1 MLIGFNNDV
10 EYRGKT
16 FHIQT
21 EDHGEGDPRI
31 ETQLFFSGA
40 ILDTVIT
47 SYEETLEEYD
57 GQKAEERI
65 RAQMKAS
72 HRSLYK
78 KLFAGKYDELA
89 GLEPLEEVDEEVEAS
104 PDDFTPSQE
113 RVPAAAA
120 KIEEEGED
128 AILQFQKKKA
138 KNHVSLDKL
147 KDQLSNLD
155 AKSESAEPSETSET
169 SEVSEADDV
178 APTQVIDPAAGG
190 LDFSSVSQDGGS
202 SEGSD
207 EPAPAR
213 PAAAAP
219 AAPALVEFSSTG
231 QDAWEGCEPAAD
243 DLSLTGL
250 VENFLGL

>member
-47 SYEETLEEYD
+47 SYEETLEGYD
-57 GQKAEERI
+57 GPEAEERI

-78 KLFAGKYDELA
+78 KLMAGEYDEFA
-89 GLEPLEEVDEEVEAS
+89 GLEPLEAVEEAPPE
-104 PDDFTPSQE
+104 PNPNEFTPSQE

-120 KIEEEGED
+120 KVEEEGED
-128 AILQFQKKKA
+128 AILEFQKKKA

-147 KDQLSNLD
+147 KDQLSSLD
-155 AKSESAEPSETSET
+155 KASEESEE
-169 SEVSEADDV
+169 SEAEDDIEDDV
-178 APTQVIDPAAGG
+178 APTQVIEASDAG
-190 LDFSSVSQDGGS
+190 LEFSSVSQDGGQAT
-202 SEGSD
+202 GSAAVS
-207 EPAPAR
+207 APAR
-213 PAAAAP
+213 TSAP
-219 AAPALVEFSSTG
+219 AEPSQLDYDKTG
-231 QDAWEGCEPAAD
+231 QEAWEGCKPPAE

-250 VENFLGL
+250 VEDFLGL

>member
-47 SYEETLEEYD
+47 SYEETLDNYD
-57 GQKAEERI
+57 GAEAEERI

-78 KLFAGKYDELA
+78 KLMAGEYDEFA
-89 GLEPLEEVDEEVEAS
+89 GLEPLEEVDEEPPAAD
-104 PDDFTPSQE
+104 PDEFTPSQE

-120 KIEEEGED
+120 KVEEEGED
-128 AILQFQKKKA
+128 AILEFQKKKA

-147 KDQLSNLD
+147 KNQLSNLD
-155 AKSESAEPSETSET
+155 KSSEE
-169 SEVSEADDV
+169 SEASEASELEEDV
-178 APTQVIDPAAGG
+178 APTQVIDPSDAG
-190 LDFSSVSQDGGS
+190 LDFSSVSQDGGQANTDAEAS
-202 SEGSD
+202 
-207 EPAPAR
+207 APQ
-213 PAAAAP
+213 PAAASAET
-219 AAPALVEFSSTG
+219 ASVEYGQTG
-231 QDAWEGCEPAAD
+231 KEAWEGCKPPAE
-243 DLSLTGL
+243 DLSLTDL
-250 VENFLGL
+250 VEDFLGL